1 MRGREADMG
10 EKKHKK
16 TRKKLQPIDIVLFII
31 LTLLFLIILI
41 PFLNVIAISFTSY
54 KEYMQSTWVLWPK
67 EPTLDA
73 YREIFKDSRIVIGY
87 KTTLT
92 YVLIGVP
99 LNLFLATTLAYCL
112 VRRGWPG
119 RKLVLIMV
127 LITMVFHGGIVPLYL
142 VMKQMGLTNTIWAV
156 ILAQGM
162 NTFNMI
168 LIYNYFG
175 TLPESLIESAKLDGA
190 DEWVIL
196 FRIVLPLSKPILAT
210 VTLFCAVQLWNEY
223 FMSMIFLRSNNWQA
237 LQQVLRSI
245 VMDSQ
250 ILDTAAQQVDVGER
264 NFADGIKMAAVM
276 ATMVPIM
283 CVYPFLQKYF
293 TKGIM
298 IGAIKA

>member
-1 MRGREADMG
+1 MG
-10 EKKHKK
+10 ETKRKK
-16 TRKKLQPIDIVLFII
+16 RKKLQTIDVILFII

-67 EPTLDA
+67 EPVLDA
-73 YREIFKDSRIVIGY
+73 YEEIFKDSRILIGY

-119 RKLVLIMV
+119 RKVVLIMV

-190 DEWVIL
+190 DEWTIL

-250 ILDTAAQQVDVGER
+250 ILDTAAQQVDIGER
-264 NFADGIKMAAVM
+264 NFAEGIKMAAVM

-283 CVYPFLQKYF
+283 CVYPFLQRYF

>member
-1 MRGREADMG
+1 MADKTTAVKA
-10 EKKHKK
+10 KK
-16 TRKKLQPIDIVLFII
+16 RKKLQTIDVILFII
-31 LTLLFLIILI
+31 LTLFFLIILI

-54 KEYMQSTWVLWPK
+54 KEYMQSTWVVWPK
-67 EPTLDA
+67 EPVLDA
-73 YREIFKDSRIVIGY
+73 YEEIFKDSRILTGY

-119 RKLVLIMV
+119 RRVVLIMV
-127 LITMVFHGGIVPLYL
+127 LITMIFHGGIVPLYL

-190 DEWVIL
+190 DEWTIL

-210 VTLFCAVQLWNEY
+210 VVLFCAVQLWNEY

-283 CVYPFLQKYF
+283 CVYPFLQRYF

>member
-1 MRGREADMG
+1 MAET
-10 EKKHKK
+10 KSK
-16 TRKKLQPIDIVLFII
+16 TRKKLDPIDIVLFII
-31 LTLLFLIILI
+31 LTILFLLILI
-41 PFLNVIAISFTSY
+41 PFFNVIAISFTSY
-54 KEYMQSTWVLWPK
+54 KEYMQSTWVIWPK
-67 EPTLDA
+67 EPVLDA
-73 YREIFKDSRIVIGY
+73 YEEIFKDSRILIGY

-99 LNLFLATTLAYCL
+99 LNLLLETTLAYCL

-119 RKLVLIMV
+119 RKVVLIMV

-190 DEWVIL
+190 DEWTIL

-250 ILDTAAQQVDVGER
+250 ILDTMAQQVDIGER

>member
-1 MRGREADMG
+1 MG
-10 EKKHKK
+10 EKRHKK